1 MMRRIALIALLAAG
15 CLAGRELPAAEAGS
29 VLFAAGDVT
38 ALRQPPVPL
47 AKGDAVMDDDTV
59 QTGEASRAQIL
70 LRDGAKIALRPETRL
85 RIDEY
90 AFAGATDPAGQVVST
105 SGDRSVA
112 TLLKGGFR
120 TITGA
125 IGKDDEAAYE
135 VRTPVGVLGIRG
147 TDYAAVLC
155 TGDCDWA
162 PGIDPGAPVEDGLY
176 LGVTDGAIVFEN
188 DIAAIVLQA
197 GQYAFIPLADPT
209 PARLDAPPPVLL
221 DVNDLIAAEP
231 AGPADGVR
239 TGFDAALGTRRI
251 PEAPGSAAPDDEGV
265 PGGTE
270 TPEQPVIAIDPDG
283 RPVDITPGETPR
295 PSGNRTIG
303 YATGP
308 LGAGGAVWSGALDNG
323 AGEYL
328 LDGNYDVLGFTGRY
342 PGAAGPTTAG
352 LDIGQAANVETGF
365 DAVTVL
371 RWGRW
376 SGGSATADP
385 GTGLIDTLD
394 LRNQSLHWISGPEF
408 AAPPALPITGTAGY
422 SLVGATSPTDNL
434 GNTGALL
441 DASFFAD
448 FTNMTVDSTLAIDIN
463 ATNWL
468 ATGTGSIGA
477 QAGLPAHLFSGNYAV
492 TVGGSNTG
500 TGIFSGFFSA
510 PGNVSDPS
518 LPGGAGLTFSLQ
530 DMTGTTSVSGA
541 VAFGNP

>member
-1 MMRRIALIALLAAG
+1 MMLRTALIALAAAG
-15 CLAGRELPAAEAGS
+15 CLAGGGSVAAEAGS

-47 AKGDAVMDDDTV
+47 AKGDAVLDDDTV
-59 QTGEASRAQIL
+59 ATGEASRAQIL
-70 LRDGAKIALRPETRL
+70 LTDGTKIALRPLTRL

-90 AFAGATDPAGQVVST
+90 AFAGATDSSGRVVTT

-125 IGKDDEAAYE
+125 IGKDDESAYE

-162 PGIDPGAPVEDGLY
+162 PGVDPAAPIEDGLY
-176 LGVTDGAIVFEN
+176 LGVTVGAIFFRN
-188 DIAAIVLQA
+188 DIADIDLQA
-197 GQYAFIPLADPT
+197 GQYAFIPLVDPT
-209 PARLDAPPPVLL
+209 PVRLDAPPPVLL
-221 DVNDLIAAEP
+221 DANDLIAAEP
-231 AGPADGVR
+231 APADGVR
-239 TGFDAALGTRRI
+239 TGFDAALGTRRM
-251 PEAPGSAAPDDEGV
+251 PEAPGSAAPDGEGR
-265 PGGTE
+265 PGGAE
-270 TPEQPVIAIDPDG
+270 APEQPVIAIDPDG
-283 RPVDITPGETPR
+283 RPIDITPGETPR
-295 PSGNRTIG
+295 PTGNRTIG

-308 LGAGGAVWSGALDNG
+308 LGGADAVWSGTLDNG
-323 AGEYL
+323 AGEYVQN
-328 LDGNYDVLGFTGRY
+328 GNYELLGFTGTY

-352 LDIGQAANVETGF
+352 LGIDRAGNVESGF

-376 SGGSATADP
+376 SGGSASADP
-385 GTGLIDTLD
+385 GTGLVDAIDLG
-394 LRNQSLHWISGPEF
+394 NQSLHWISGPEF
-408 AAPPALPITGTAGY
+408 ATPPVLPITGTAGY
-422 SLVGATSPTDNL
+422 SLVGATSPTDNF

-448 FTNMTVDSTLAIDIN
+448 FTNMTVDSTLSVDIN
-463 ATNWL
+463 ATSWL

-477 QAGLPAHLFSGNYAV
+477 QAGLPAHLFSGNYSV
-492 TVGGSNTG
+492 IVGGSNTG
-500 TGIFSGFFSA
+500 TGVFSGFFSA
-510 PGNVSDPS
+510 PGNTSDPS
-518 LPGGAGLTFSLQ
+518 FPGGAGLTFSLQ
-530 DMTGTTSVSGA
+530 DMSGTTSVSGA